1 MTNVNATAPA
11 PSAEAAGHGGPSAG
25 QSRAGRHRILRAG
38 GLSVVLLAVY
48 LLAPFLIGSF
58 WLQLLLLS
66 GAAAVAALGLRFLVG
81 VSGQMSLAH
90 AFFVGIGAY
99 AYAKLGP
106 SVPGSPTGSAGL
118 PSAVAALAAV
128 LAAGL
133 AGLVFSPVAARLR
146 GIYLGLASL
155 SLVVLGTALLT
166 NISSLGGTY
175 GIQAPPLSIGS
186 FSFAVSTPGTAILGT
201 PFGTEQRLWFLIMAV
216 LAAAFGVMRRL
227 ERTRTGRALHSVRDS
242 PAGAASAGIH
252 VQSYRS
258 LAFVISSLAAGVG
271 GVLLALVYQD
281 VVPDDFGL
289 ALSIL
294 YLAMVVLGGPRS
306 ATGSMIGALAVTG
319 LPLVLSQYAQNLP
332 FVSQP
337 GQSGGLDPGTAS
349 QYVFGIVMIAV
360 LLARSSALPAV
371 LARAAA
377 AVPRPAAPLPL
388 PRRTGR

>member
-1 MTNVNATAPA
+1 VINANEAAPA
-11 PSAEAAGHGGPSAG
+11 APPAA
-25 QSRAGRHRILRAG
+25 LRAG
-38 GLSVVLLAVY
+38 GSATGPDKARRRRLARAGALSALLLAVY

-106 SVPGSPTGSAGL
+106 SVPGSPTSSAGL
-118 PSAVAALAAV
+118 PSVLAALVAV

-166 NISSLGGTY
+166 NVSSLGGTY
-175 GIQAPPLSIGS
+175 GVSASPLSIGS
-186 FSFAVSTPGTAILGT
+186 FSFSSSAPGTAILGT
-201 PFGTEQRLWFLIMAV
+201 PFGTAQRLWFLVMGV
-216 LAAAFGVMRRL
+216 LAVVFAIMRRL
-227 ERTRTGRALHSVRDS
+227 ERTRIGRALHTVRDS
-242 PAGAASAGIH
+242 PPAAASVGIH

-258 LAFVISSLAAGVG
+258 LAFVVSSLAAGLA

-289 ALSIL
+289 TLSIL

-306 ATGSMIGALAVTG
+306 AVGTLIGALVVTG
-319 LPLVLSQYAQNLP
+319 LPLVLSQYAQDLP
-332 FVSQP
+332 FVAQP
-337 GQSGGLDPGTAS
+337 GQSGGLDAGTAS

-377 AVPRPAAPLPL
+377 VVPRRPLAL
-388 PRRTGR
+388 PWREGR